1 MSNETKNKTKQKSI
15 KARQTQRHHV
25 LHLPLPTRVTSL
37 VLSRL
42 ALLAQELVD
51 VALRRHR
58 ALLHRRGHVHGRLLL
73 LLLLGRRRL
82 MLMRGHRRVLVAV
95 QALGRVLLGFR
106 IRIVVVQ
113 RRVEREVA
121 AHGGAAGLGW
131 AGRAPWCFVWVA
143 VAGC

>member
-1 MSNETKNKTKQKSI
+1 M
-15 KARQTQRHHV
+15 
-25 LHLPLPTRVTSL
+25 
-37 VLSRL
+37 LSRL

-73 LLLLGRRRL
+73 LLLGRGRL
-82 MLMRGHRRVLVAV
+82 MLMRGHGRVLVAV

-121 AHGGAAGLGW
+121 AHGGGAGLGW
-131 AGRAPWCFVWVA
+131 AGRAPWCFVWPV